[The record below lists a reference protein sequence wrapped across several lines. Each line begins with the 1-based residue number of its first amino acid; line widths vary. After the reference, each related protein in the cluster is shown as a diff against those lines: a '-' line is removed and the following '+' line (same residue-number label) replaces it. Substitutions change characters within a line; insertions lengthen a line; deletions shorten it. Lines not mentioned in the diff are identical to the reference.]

1 MARVTLQSIAE
12 RVGVSRM
19 TVSNAFSRP
28 DQLSDALRER
38 ILAVAAELGYLGP
51 DPSARSLATGTTGTI
66 GVLWA
71 KELRYSLADEVSARF
86 LGAVAD
92 ELAPSGLALTLVPA
106 IAGGSVVPARDVAM
120 DGAIA
125 FSCDPELPAL
135 DWLQRRGL
143 PLVYV
148 DMAAPRGG
156 VAITIDDRGGARAA
170 ARHVVALG
178 HRHIALFTTGFG
190 DEPGPTTGQLL
201 PEAGRIRVIAERH
214 AGWLEGLDAA
224 GIVPLWVNQPNTYA
238 DAREAARAMLAVP
251 DRPTAV
257 LCLTDV
263 LASSVMA
270 AAADAGLGVPGD
282 LAVVGFDDHPLA
294 LRSRPSLT
302 TVRLDVE
309 AKGRA
314 AAQALLALV
323 AGCADVTLS
332 RPRSQ
337 RLPVQLEVRGST
349 SGGVQLDRSRT
360 QRGLPKSWVQ

>member
-1 MARVTLQSIAE
+1 MARVTLQSIAD

-28 DQLSDALRER
+28 DQLSGALRER
-38 ILAVAAELGYLGP
+38 ILAVAADLGYLGP

-71 KELRYSLADEVSARF
+71 SDLRYALADEVSARF

-92 ELAPSGLALTLVPA
+92 ELGREGLALTLVPA
-106 IAGGSVVPARDVAM
+106 SVDGAVVPARDVAM

-135 DWLQRRGL
+135 DWLQRRDL

-148 DMAAPRGG
+148 DMTAPSGE

-170 ARHVVALG
+170 AQHIVDLG
-178 HRHIALFTTGFG
+178 HRRVALLTTGYG
-190 DEPGPTTGQLL
+190 PEPGITTGPLT
-201 PEAGRIRVIAERH
+201 ASAARHRVITERL
-214 AGWLEGLDAA
+214 AGWLDALTAA
-224 GIVPLWVNQPNTYA
+224 GIVPLVVNQPDDYSSA
-238 DAREAARAMLAVP
+238 PLAAARMLDRP

-263 LASSVMA
+263 LAQSVLA
-270 AAADAGLGVPGD
+270 AASDAGLAVPGD
-282 LAVVGFDDHPLA
+282 LAIVGFDDHPLT
-294 LRSRPSLT
+294 LRTRPTLT
-302 TVRLDVE
+302 TVRQDVD

-314 AAQALLALV
+314 AARALLGLV
-323 AGCADVTLS
+323 AGRADNSVS
-332 RPRSQ
+332 RPRGR
-337 RLPVQLEVRGST
+337 RLPVQLQVRGST
-349 SGGVQLDRSRT
+349 LGDGV
-360 QRGLPKSWVQ
+360 G

>member
-1 MARVTLQSIAE
+1 MARVTLQSIAD
-12 RVGVSRM
+12 RLGVSRM

-28 DQLSDALRER
+28 DQLSEALRGR

-71 KELRYSLADEVSARF
+71 KELRHSLADEVSARF

-92 ELAPSGLALTLVPA
+92 ELAPSGLALTLLPA
-106 IAGGSVVPARDVAM
+106 IAEGSVVPARDVAM

-178 HRHIALFTTGFG
+178 HRRVALFTSGFG
-190 DEPGPTTGQLL
+190 DVPGPTTGQLL

-214 AGWLEGLDAA
+214 AGWLEELGAA
-224 GIVPLWVNQPNTYA
+224 GIEPLWVNQPNTYD
-238 DAREAARAMLAVP
+238 DAREAARAMLAGP

-263 LASSVMA
+263 LASAVMA
-270 AAADAGLGVPGD
+270 AAADARLEVPGD

-294 LRSRPSLT
+294 LRSRPRLT
-302 TVRLDVE
+302 TVRQDVD

-323 AGCADVTLS
+323 AGRADAALP
-332 RPRSQ
+332 RPRSR

-349 SGGVQLDRSRT
+349 AGGSRLDR
-360 QRGLPKSWVQ
+360 